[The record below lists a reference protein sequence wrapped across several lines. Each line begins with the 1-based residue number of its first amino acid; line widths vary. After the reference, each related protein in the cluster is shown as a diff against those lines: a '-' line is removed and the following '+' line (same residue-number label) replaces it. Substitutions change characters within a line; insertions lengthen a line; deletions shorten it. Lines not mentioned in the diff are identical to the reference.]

1 LIGRSSTTKL
11 RDGLKYEPSLLNLI
25 GAAMKKPFYYGG
37 QAVIEGVMM
46 RGRNNMALSV
56 RRPDGKLEVI
66 KQPLANVYK
75 GHLREIPF
83 IRGIIV
89 LIETL
94 VLGIQ
99 ALLQSAQIASS
110 EEGEKIPTAAL
121 WGTAAASVA
130 FGVGLFFVAPLFIA
144 RHFDNYITS
153 DLISNLIEGFIRIG
167 IFLLYLKLMSLLP
180 DIKRVFAYHGAEH
193 KVVNAY
199 EAGCPLDVEAVK
211 KYSTAHARC
220 GTSFLFAVLVIAII
234 VFTLLGRPSLWLSIV
249 FRITL
254 LPVIAA
260 LGYEVTRF
268 GASHA
273 KNLLSRIF
281 LAPGL
286 LLQSM
291 TTREP
296 DDDQLEAAISSLN
309 EVIETDS
316 SEGKEN

>member
-1 LIGRSSTTKL
+1 
-11 RDGLKYEPSLLNLI
+11 LN
-25 GAAMKKPFYYGG
+25 KPFYYGG

-46 RGRNNMALSV
+46 RGERDLAMSV

-66 KQPLANVYK
+66 KQPLANIYK
-75 GHLREIPF
+75 GRLREIPLA
-83 IRGIIV
+83 RGVIV

-94 VLGIQ
+94 VLGVQ
-99 ALLQSAQIASS
+99 ALLHSAQIASA
-110 EEGEKIPTAAL
+110 EEEKIPTAAL
-121 WGTAAASVA
+121 WGIVVASMAFAVA
-130 FGVGLFFVAPLFIA
+130 LFFITPLLATRYFDIYIA
-144 RHFDNYITS
+144 S
-153 DLISNLIEGFIRIG
+153 DLISNLIEGLVRIG
-167 IFLLYLKLMSLLP
+167 IFIAYLKLIGLFP

-199 EAGCPLDVEAVK
+199 EAGCPLELEAIK

-220 GTSFLFAVLVIAII
+220 GTSFIFAVLIIAIL
-234 VFTLLGRPSLWLSIV
+234 VFALLGRPSLWLSILS
-249 FRITL
+249 RIIL

-273 KNLLSRIF
+273 KNILAQVL

-286 LLQSM
+286 MLQAM

-296 DDDQLEAAISSLN
+296 DDSQLEAAISALN
-309 EVIETDS
+309 EVIEADN

>member
-1 LIGRSSTTKL
+1 M
-11 RDGLKYEPSLLNLI
+11 
-25 GAAMKKPFYYGG
+25 AKPFYHGG

-46 RGRNNMALSV
+46 RGKRNLAISV

-66 KQPLANVYK
+66 KQPLANIYK
-75 GHLREIPF
+75 GRLREIPLA
-83 IRGIIV
+83 RGVIV

-94 VLGIQ
+94 VLGVQ
-99 ALLQSAQIASS
+99 ALFQSAQIASA
-110 EEGEKIPTAAL
+110 EEEKIPTAAL
-121 WGTAAASVA
+121 WGIVAASMAFAVA
-130 FGVGLFFVAPLFIA
+130 LFFITPLLATRYFDIYIA
-144 RHFDNYITS
+144 S
-153 DLISNLIEGFIRIG
+153 DLISNLIEGLLRIG
-167 IFLLYLKLMSLLP
+167 IFIAYLKLIGLFP

-199 EAGCPLDVEAVK
+199 EAGCPLELEAIK
-211 KYSTAHARC
+211 SYSTAHARC
-220 GTSFLFAVLVIAII
+220 GTSFIFAVLIIAIL
-234 VFTLLGRPSLWLSIV
+234 VFALLGRPSLWLSILS
-249 FRITL
+249 RIML

-273 KNLLSRIF
+273 KNILAQVL

-286 LLQSM
+286 MLQAM

-296 DDDQLEAAISSLN
+296 DDSQLEAAISALN
-309 EVIETDS
+309 EVIEADN